1 MVVKSIA
8 DKSKFKVYIIQ
19 SVDRKMDL
27 EDIADA
33 KGMEFDDLL
42 REMDAIVYS
51 GTKLNID
58 YYIDEVIDDDKQ
70 EEVIEYFNEA
80 ESDDIDEALD
90 ELGEEDYTEQD
101 IRLLRIKF
109 HSEYGL

>member
-1 MVVKSIA
+1 
-8 DKSKFKVYIIQ
+8 
-19 SVDRKMDL
+19 MDL

-33 KGMEFDDLL
+33 KGMEFYDLL

-51 GTKLNID
+51 GTKLNIN
-58 YYIDEVIDDDKQ
+58 YYIDETIDEDRQ

-80 ESDDIDEALD
+80 ETDDIEEALD
-90 ELGEEDYTEQD
+90 ELGEEDYSEED

-109 HSEYGL
+109 HTENGL